1 MVPLLRAA
9 PAPILAVLALAATGA
24 QVASRASVSSA
35 GLQGTARSQVAAIS
49 ADGRFIAF
57 QSWAPDLVPGDTN
70 GAQDIFVH
78 DRASGATERVSVATG
93 GAQADGA
100 SGRPSLSGDGRF
112 VAFQSFAA
120 NLVAGDTNGEC
131 DVFVRDRWAGT
142 TERASVASNGAEVGG
157 PSFAPSLSAD
167 ARFVAFHSS
176 ASDLVAADANGVS
189 DVFVRDRLLGK
200 TVLASAGSLGSPGNG
215 GSSDA
220 SLSPDGGF
228 VAFHSRASDLVP
240 GDTNQAHDV
249 FLRDLAAGT
258 TVRAS
263 LAPGHLQ
270 LDGDSLYPS
279 LGDGGRA
286 VAFSSRA
293 ASLEKGP
300 VDGRWQIY
308 VRLPASDR
316 TWLAS
321 ASSSGAPGQ
330 GGSHRPSLAADGRS
344 VAFQSEAP
352 NLVPGDSNGKFDVF
366 LRHLPAGPTQ
376 RVSLGPAGIQGNGD
390 SGLPA
395 LSGDGGVVAFE
406 SWSATFA
413 AGDTNADWDIFVA
426 ETALA
431 CPLLAVYCT
440 PTASGAGCVQEMGAS
455 GLPRSS
461 GPDAFFV
468 TALHSIAGE
477 PGLLGWGL
485 APAAL
490 PFAGGTL
497 CVQPPLTRVSA
508 SASNAG
514 AGACGGTL
522 SFHFAQGYM
531 AAHALPPGATVYA
544 QYATRDPSGGP
555 GAAALSAGLAFT
567 IVP

>member
-1 MVPLLRAA
+1 MVPILRAA
-9 PAPILAVLALAATGA
+9 PAPILAVLALAAAGA

-35 GLQGTARSQVAAIS
+35 GLQGSGRSQVCAIS

-57 QSWAPDLVPGDTN
+57 QSLARDLVLDDTN
-70 GAQDIFVH
+70 AAQDIFVH
-78 DRASGATERVSVATG
+78 DRASGATERVSLATG

-100 SGRPSLSGDGRF
+100 SGRPSLSADGRF
-112 VAFQSFAA
+112 VAFQSFAT
-120 NLVAGDTNGEC
+120 NLVVGDTNGEC
-131 DVFVRDRWAGT
+131 DVFVRDRWAAT
-142 TERASVASNGAEVGG
+142 TQRVSLSAGGAEVHG
-157 PSFAPSLSAD
+157 PSFAPSISAD
-167 ARFVAFHSS
+167 GRRVAFHGS
-176 ASDLVAADANGVS
+176 ASDLVAADVNGVS

-200 TVLASAGSLGSPGNG
+200 TVLASAGPLGSPGNG
-215 GSSDA
+215 PSSDA
-220 SLSPDGGF
+220 SLSPDGGH
-228 VAFHSRASDLVP
+228 VAFHSSASDLVAL
-240 GDTNQAHDV
+240 DTNQASDV
-249 FLRDLAAGT
+249 FVRDLAAAT
-258 TVRAS
+258 TLRAS

-293 ASLEKGP
+293 ANLLLGP

-321 ASSSGAPGQ
+321 ADSSGTPGR

-352 NLVPGDSNGKFDVF
+352 NLVPGDSNGSFDAF

-376 RVSLGPAGIQGNGD
+376 RVSLGPGGVQGDGD

-395 LSGDGGVVAFE
+395 LSGDGGAVAFE
-406 SWSATFA
+406 SWSTSFA
-413 AGDTNADWDIFVA
+413 AGDTNGQWDVFVA
-426 ETALA
+426 EPALA
-431 CPLLAVYCT
+431 CPLLAVYCSAS
-440 PTASGAGCVQEMGAS
+440 PSGAGCTQVIGAS

-468 TALHSIAGE
+468 TALHAPAGE
-477 PGLLGWGL
+477 PGLLGWGP

-490 PFAGGTL
+490 PFAGGIL
-497 CVQPPLTRVSA
+497 CVQPPLTRVST
-508 SASNAG
+508 SASSAG
-514 AGACGGTL
+514 TGACGGAL

-544 QYATRDPSGGP
+544 QYATRDPALGP
-555 GAAALSAGLAFT
+555 GAVALSAGLAFT